1 MSFYIKRRYE
11 ELLSHER
18 GTVHKDWGG
27 KITICLVFP
36 NRYRVGM
43 SNLGFQFIY
52 ALLNA
57 HPDVVCERAFFPEK
71 DLLEEHL
78 RTQTPLLSLESR
90 RPLNQFHVVAF
101 SLPFEN
107 DYPNLLE
114 ILHLGRVPVLSSQRG
129 PRDPLVVAG
138 GAAIAMN
145 PEPLAPFLDCV
156 LIGEGEELVEEF
168 LEGLRRSWDSP
179 REDLLK
185 ELALIPGIYV
195 PSLYEPRWGT
205 DGTLQEIRPLDTGV
219 PERVPRRWLQDLRTS
234 TLISSPL
241 LTPEAEFGETVL
253 IEVGRGCPYRCRF
266 CAVRTLYDPFR
277 PRPLEALERAAEE
290 GLGQTG
296 KVGLLGAAVAS
307 HPQFEELCRH
317 ILSEGGS
324 FSVASLRA
332 DRVTSEV
339 ARALA
344 EAGQLQATLAPE
356 AGSEALRQRIAKGL
370 LDEEILEAVRNL
382 AEGGIT
388 TLKLYFMVGL
398 PGGGEEVKEIA
409 ALVRRIRHQMTVALK
424 GRRREE
430 LIVSVNPFVPK
441 PWTPLQWHPYEG
453 VKRLRQKMK
462 ALKRELQRVPNCRLL
477 HDLPKWG
484 YFQALFS
491 LGDRRVGLSLYRGW
505 REGDWP
511 RYLRTAPFNPDF
523 WVMRPKGRDER
534 FPFEVVDIGVE
545 RQFLWEEYQRAMSP

>member
-1 MSFYIKRRYE
+1 M
-11 ELLSHER
+11 
-18 GTVHKDWGG
+18 
-27 KITICLVFP
+27 
-36 NRYRVGM
+36 
-43 SNLGFQFIY
+43 
-52 ALLNA
+52 
-57 HPDVVCERAFFPEK
+57 
-71 DLLEEHL
+71 
-78 RTQTPLLSLESR
+78 
-90 RPLNQFHVVAF
+90 
-101 SLPFEN
+101 
-107 DYPNLLE
+107 
-114 ILHLGRVPVLSSQRG
+114 
-129 PRDPLVVAG
+129 
-138 GAAIAMN
+138 
-145 PEPLAPFLDCV
+145 
-156 LIGEGEELVEEF
+156 
-168 LEGLRRSWDSP
+168 
-179 REDLLK
+179 
-185 ELALIPGIYV
+185 
-195 PSLYEPRWGT
+195 
-205 DGTLQEIRPLDTGV
+205 
-219 PERVPRRWLQDLRTS
+219 
-234 TLISSPL
+234 
-241 LTPEAEFGETVL
+241 
-253 IEVGRGCPYRCRF
+253 
-266 CAVRTLYDPFR
+266 
-277 PRPLEALERAAEE
+277 
-290 GLGQTG
+290 
-296 KVGLLGAAVAS
+296 
-307 HPQFEELCRH
+307 
-317 ILSEGGS
+317 
-324 FSVASLRA
+324 
-332 DRVTSEV
+332 
-339 ARALA
+339 
-344 EAGQLQATLAPE
+344 APE

-382 AEGGIT
+382 AERGIT